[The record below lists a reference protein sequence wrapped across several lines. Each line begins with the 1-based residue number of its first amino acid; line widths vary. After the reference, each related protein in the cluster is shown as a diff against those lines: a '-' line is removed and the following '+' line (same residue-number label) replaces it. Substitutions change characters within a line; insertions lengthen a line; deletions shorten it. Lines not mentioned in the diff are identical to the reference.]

1 MALDKK
7 LYLYSY
13 PVQFSTYFITYKYNY
28 QFQVKLKILHA
39 TTVKSL
45 KKQFYVQ
52 DFLSQ
57 FNLSHA
63 KQIQI
68 KKASIQTQDELKNNH
83 VIQTQI
89 EIYKTNNQKLFLS

>member
-28 QFQVKLKILHA
+28 QFHVKLKILHA
-39 TTVKSL
+39 TTVKNF

-52 DFLSQ
+52 NFLS
-57 FNLSHA
+57 LSC
-63 KQIQI
+63 
-68 KKASIQTQDELKNNH
+68 
-83 VIQTQI
+83 
-89 EIYKTNNQKLFLS
+89 KTDTNQKGKYSNLGRIEK